1 LTKSKA
7 NIHFL
12 NPFIMK
18 FFATGVLGKSF
29 FTAPILTIFTSSV
42 ATQNLQAQT
51 VSLTSPPCFH
61 G

>member
-1 LTKSKA
+1 
-7 NIHFL
+7 
-12 NPFIMK
+12 MK

-51 VSLTSPPCFH
+51 VSLTNPPLLPRLNNLFLLKK
-61 G
+61 